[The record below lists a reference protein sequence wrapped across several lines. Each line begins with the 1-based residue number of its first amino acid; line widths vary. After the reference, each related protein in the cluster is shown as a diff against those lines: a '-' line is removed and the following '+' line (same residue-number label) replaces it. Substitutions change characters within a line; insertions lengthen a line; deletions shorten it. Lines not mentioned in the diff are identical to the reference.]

1 MEVLLFII
9 FKFWFCFLYRDPKHF
24 PQPDQHIPER
34 WLKQNEAEQFKD
46 LKLTAE
52 TIKNLIEKT
61 ESVHPYI
68 LKPFG
73 HGTRMCAGRRYIIS
87 TYIIIIRYLIYAL
100 IPT

>member
-1 MEVLLFII
+1 MEVLLLII
-9 FKFWFCFLYRDPKHF
+9 FKFLFCFLYRDPKHF

-73 HGTRMCAGRRYIIS
+73 HGTRMCAGRRYNIS
-87 TYIIIIRYLIYAL
+87 TSFSFVI
-100 IPT
+100 